1 MKYLIDEQTLK
12 DITNSVKDK
21 TEETGKIKVSDL
33 KSKIDSISGSE
44 NLDVELNAQDGL
56 LSEQEQAI
64 ININT
69 AIDNIQNN
77 EKISGGNNNIRVR
90 YHERYQ
96 DEYSEVMEHIS
107 LNVIINGN
115 ELPFCIIAWDD
126 ENEKLNYMGTANWL
140 NSEYSVEEIYELL
153 KIIND
158 MELPLISTA
167 NLFNGKSDLKE
178 VKLFDISNVKIMSGM
193 FLDCSSLVSVPQYDT
208 SKVENMQSVFM
219 DCTSLVNVPVFDTS
233 NVVEML
239 WMFANCPNLSDES
252 LNNIMQMCINSQ
264 VETKTLSALDLS
276 EEQANK
282 CKTLSNYPAFIEAG
296 WTTGYEEET

>member
-1 MKYLIDEQTLK
+1 MRKVEVLRNFIASLSNKEV
-12 DITNSVKDK
+12 S
-21 TEETGKIKVSDL
+21 EIKGMT
-33 KSKIDSISGSE
+33 I
-44 NLDVELNAQDGL
+44 VELLKELVIELGEEVEVTDNTISKLMSKSGNKL
-56 LSEQEQAI
+56 L
-64 ININT
+64 
-69 AIDNIQNN
+69 

-90 YHERYQ
+90 YHEETYQ
-96 DEYSEVMEHIS
+96 DGHLEMPEYIS
-107 LNVIINGN
+107 LNAIINGN
-115 ELPFCIIAWDD
+115 ELPFCAIIWDS
-126 ENEKLNYMGTANWL
+126 ENEKLDYAGTANL
-140 NSEYSVEEIYELL
+140 FNAEHSVDEIYELL

-178 VKLFDISNVKIMSGM
+178 VKLFDTSNVKIMSGM

-233 NVVEML
+233 NVVEMM

-252 LNNIMQMCINSQ
+252 LNNIMQMCIDSQ
-264 VETKTLSALDLS
+264 VEEGMTLSALDLS

-282 CKTLSNYPAFIEAG
+282 CKTLSNYPAFVEAG
-296 WTTGYEEET
+296 WTTGYEEE